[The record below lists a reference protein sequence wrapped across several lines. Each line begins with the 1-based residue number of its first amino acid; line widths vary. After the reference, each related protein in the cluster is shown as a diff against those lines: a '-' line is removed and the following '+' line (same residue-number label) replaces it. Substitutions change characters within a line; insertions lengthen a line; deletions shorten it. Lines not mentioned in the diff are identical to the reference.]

1 MSANTH
7 TPGSPD
13 RRQRD
18 PYGIIPEGF
27 LDAYGATSIPEALRT
42 AEQAPSSTNP
52 YDMPRCPECGSTVVI
67 PKPGHRTMP
76 NKRDTE
82 YKCGE
87 SPTHHFDEPAPSK
100 LEAAQQRAA
109 ERRERPET
117 AEQYAQSEQ
126 ARLDEVGQ

>member
-7 TPGSPD
+7 TPDPAG
-13 RRQRD
+13 RQRD

-27 LDAYGATSIPEALRT
+27 LAAYGATSIPEALRT

-52 YDMPRCPECGSTVVI
+52 YDMSRCPECGSTVVI
-67 PKPGHRTMP
+67 PKPGHREIS
-76 NKRDTE
+76 NKRDGA

-87 SPTHHFDEPAPSK
+87 CPAHFDEPAPSK
-100 LEAAQQRAA
+100 LEAAQQRVADQ
-109 ERRERPET
+109 RERPET
-117 AEQYAQSEQ
+117 AEQYAASEQ